1 MRKIATIGGHGGYDG
16 ICQVANLSWGS
27 FSRDPFNLGRG
38 GGYLYLTAV
47 VTVGTGS
54 LQFSPCL
61 DRGVR
66 GTRGSWA
73 NGLIGYRGYRV
84 GLMG

>member
-1 MRKIATIGGHGGYDG
+1 MDMTVSAKLPTFHG
-16 ICQVANLSWGS
+16 
-27 FSRDPFNLGRG
+27 DPFHGILSIWAGE
-38 GGYLYLTAV
+38 YLYLTAV
-47 VTVGTGS
+47 VTVGPCS

-73 NGLIGYRGYRV
+73 NGLIGYRGYLV
-84 GLMG
+84 GLTD